1 VAREAQETGVSKP
14 HKRRTPNRYI
24 QLLEQVFKL
33 HYEPGASRVCF
44 ARTELKA
51 AAAKLRLKLP
61 DNLGDVIYSFRYRA
75 SLPESI
81 RSKAP
86 KGQEW
91 VIMPAG
97 RSQYCFVAVS
107 TAAIVPAAMMAE
119 VKVPDSTP
127 GVIEKYR
134 LSDEQALLAKLR
146 YNRLLDIF
154 TGVTCYSLQNHLR
167 TTVPGMGQVETDE
180 LYIGIDRRG
189 AHYVIPVQAKGGKDR
204 ISIVVQIQ
212 QDYAMCRD
220 KFPDLICRPVAAQFY
235 GDNIAVFAFENTD
248 AGLRVAVEKHYRLVA
263 QDQVTPEDLKL
274 YSESVPV
281 P

>member
-1 VAREAQETGVSKP
+1 MAGKTQEIAMSKSFRARSA
-14 HKRRTPNRYI
+14 NRYV
-24 QLLEQVFKL
+24 QLLEQVFHA
-33 HYEPGASRVCF
+33 HYAQGAARVCF
-44 ARTELKA
+44 ARAELKA

-61 DNLGDVIYSFRYRA
+61 DNLGDIIYSFRYRA
-75 SLPESI
+75 NLPESI

-107 TAAIVPAAMMAE
+107 TAAIVPAPMMAE

-189 AHYVIPVQAKGGKDR
+189 AHYVLPVQAKAGKD
-204 ISIVVQIQ
+204 
-212 QDYAMCRD
+212 
-220 KFPDLICRPVAAQFY
+220 
-235 GDNIAVFAFENTD
+235 
-248 AGLRVAVEKHYRLVA
+248 GLCDVSR
-263 QDQVTPEDLKL
+263 
-274 YSESVPV
+274 
-281 P
+281 